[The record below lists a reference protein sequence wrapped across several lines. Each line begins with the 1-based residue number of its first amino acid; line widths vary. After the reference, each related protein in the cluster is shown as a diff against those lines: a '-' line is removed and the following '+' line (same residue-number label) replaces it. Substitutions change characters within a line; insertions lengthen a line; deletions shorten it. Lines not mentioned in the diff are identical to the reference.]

1 MRENALVICNSFSMS
16 QHDWDK
22 RRKLIDENLGC
33 NCFPFPFEICDEC
46 EEIIQLKGAK
56 SIYEIKEDE
65 NG

>member
-1 MRENALVICNSFSMS
+1 MS